1 MRSEHIETPDVIGES
16 EATEQVTVSVPP
28 IPSPAAT
35 GGAGYTFEQHVDAYW
50 LGLLLVRA
58 IPPIL
63 IDCTLEEVY
72 LQTRHLGWQTDDF
85 LVVGRNGSGQLRKLS
100 GQIKLNFTVSAKNDE
115 CKKTIQ
121 GFWTD
126 FKNSDNFSQDSDRFA
141 LVTLRGTNSLL
152 EHFSGLLDCA
162 RASHDVAN
170 FEHRLSTTG
179 FINQKSVRH
188 LVEIRKIIDD
198 SEGRDVSTA
207 EIWQFL
213 RKFHVLSMD
222 LTSTTSQM
230 EATMKSLLAYVTTE
244 SDPIGVADAT
254 WNRLLR
260 VASEGMSTARRYRR
274 EDLPEELTC
283 RHRPIANTEHS
294 VLQSLRDHSAL
305 ILDGIQSKIGDLHLG
320 RYGLVQQVIEQLESA
335 QVILISGP
343 AGSGKSAIAKDVLR
357 LISNDYFTF
366 SFRAEEFA
374 RAHLDETLQAVQI
387 SSNAATLGAI
397 VAGQD
402 RKVLLVESIE
412 RLLEESTRNA
422 FADLLTLVKKDTSWH
437 LVLTCRDYSISH
449 VQAAFLGHESVV
461 QSVVTVPPFADEEL
475 GKIKATYPVL
485 TRPLANAELC
495 RVLRNPY
502 VLDKALQID
511 WSENQTLPQSER
523 EFREL
528 FWHEIVRVDHYSA
541 GGMPSKREKVFVE
554 VALRRARSL
563 SMYVD
568 CEDLGSEVVE
578 ALRRDSLIVA
588 SPEADFFLTP
598 VHDVMEDWAIL
609 HWIQKQYLKHEG
621 SLRELSAAIGTF
633 PAVRRTYR
641 KWAAELVESSPEASD
656 RMFQDIVTESGIASH
671 FRDDTLVSLLG
682 SLSSATFLER
692 HAAELFAHNNRLLR
706 QVIHLLQVA
715 CVTVPSWMGT
725 LPAPTSF
732 LNVPDGPAWGSVLRL
747 VQNHLSSF
755 SQKDNLLLL
764 GLIKD
769 WSRGVNPQNP
779 YPDGSEAVAGIAH
792 GLLPNFSGHRLDDQR
807 TTILQIIAK
816 IPKAD
821 SERFTNL
828 FLENPE
834 SEWRDSIT
842 DQFQRIIFA
851 ELDGMPT
858 ARDMPEIFVSVAKEF
873 LLCSEA
879 ELQSELSY
887 QYSLELETLF
897 GIKHARSY
905 DFSPTSAYQGPFLLF
920 LRHHPREGLD
930 FIVEIFNHS
939 ADWYAR
945 PRMEYR
951 NVERPFEI
959 TLTFA
964 DGTSQTQWCNP
975 RLWNLY
981 RGTSVGPNVLQSM
994 LMALEHWLLEIGE
1007 TDSHELDEML
1017 LGLLKKSESGA
1028 LTAVVASIATAFS
1041 HDAGETLLVLLQ
1053 SPDCIQLD
1061 LQRRVNEMR
1070 VSSSSVFSELNERN
1084 QVYVNE
1090 RKKTAK
1096 RPHRQCDLESAILH
1110 LQLGHLASRVHQILD
1125 QYRAELPPLV
1135 NQNEDNSAWRLALNR
1150 MDSRQYTVSEHVVE
1164 NSISSETPASPED
1177 NRSYIRLDPIEPE
1190 PDLRD
1195 ITNQSNTQLQTTN
1208 AKAELLMWGINTFE
1222 RKEEAVQDASQWR
1235 QRLREARNTVEDNDA
1250 EEDEFFREA
1259 PGFIASVC
1267 VRDHWEEMSED
1278 EQVWCVNI
1286 ICSTV
1291 SRDGDCWDETARIQQ
1306 NRMSA
1311 DRTCA
1316 WILPLLFK
1324 MSLSEIQKNLVRQ
1337 SLAKALTHPINEVR
1351 WYVASGIGKHLWTID
1366 RELALHCV
1374 NALATE
1380 AILMQ
1385 IHVDANSR
1393 GLYLETRQM
1402 NDIMVEVASIVRT
1415 RFNESHG
1422 IPNDALQ
1429 QFDSTQGYG
1438 AEANKHI
1445 LAILCLAPCEPT
1457 AIAAFKQLAHTL
1469 VGWWDD
1475 AGERR
1480 ETHDL
1485 GTNRTLYT
1493 ESALLKLLQNFLL
1506 RTQSAEATTILKPI
1520 LDAVDRHSE
1529 NIHQLVQGLVFVE
1542 DSQPNTPQFWSIW
1555 KLFADRVRRTQ
1566 WLSQID
1572 DERANGAEMVSA
1584 IFLGQCWKKEVRH
1597 WSSLDGHAENLHSL
1611 FEDLPLS
1618 SRVLEEYLRFL
1629 FQIGEQSLPD
1639 AFIRIASKLNQESSP
1654 QIVKSENLIFYL
1666 EVLLQSYVYRRPLEL
1681 KRRQDLR
1688 QAVLSLLNLLVETGS
1703 SAAFRMRDDFVTPIP
1718 RN

>member
-1 MRSEHIETPDVIGES
+1 M
-16 EATEQVTVSVPP
+16 PP
-28 IPSPAAT
+28 TPSPAAT
-35 GGAGYTFEQHVDAYW
+35 GGAGYIFEQHVDAYW

-63 IDCTLEEVY
+63 IDCTLEEVC

-85 LVVGRNGSGQLRKLS
+85 LVVGRNGSGQQRKLA
-100 GQIKLNFTVSAKNDE
+100 GQVKRQFTVSAKDTE
-115 CKKTIQ
+115 CKKTIHA
-121 GFWTD
+121 FWMD
-126 FKNSDNFSQDSDRFA
+126 FKNAQRFSSDSDRFV
-141 LVTLRGTNSLL
+141 LVTLRGTNNLL
-152 EHFSGLLDCA
+152 VHFSGLLECA
-162 RASHDVAN
+162 RASLDGTD
-170 FEHRLSTTG
+170 FERRMALPN
-179 FINQKSVRH
+179 FINGKSVQYYK
-188 LVEIRKIIDD
+188 EIQRIV
-198 SEGRDVSTA
+198 SEIEESNVPVAD
-207 EIWQFL
+207 IWSFL
-213 RKFHVLSMD
+213 RVLHVQSLD
-222 LTSTTSQM
+222 LTSATAQM
-230 EATMKSLLAYVTTE
+230 EATMKSLLARFATE
-244 SDPIGVADAT
+244 PDPVGVAAAT
-254 WNRLLR
+254 WNALLC
-260 VASEGMSTARRYRR
+260 VASEGMSTGQRYRR
-274 EDLPEELTC
+274 EHLPEELKI
-283 RHRPIANTEHS
+283 RHRPIANTEHN

-305 ILDGIQSKIGDLHLG
+305 ILDGIQETIGDLHLE
-320 RYGLVQQVIEQLESA
+320 RPHLVQQVIENLESA

-343 AGSGKSAIAKDVLR
+343 AGSGKSVIAKDVLQTIR
-357 LISNDYFTF
+357 NDYFTF

-374 RAHLDETLQAVQI
+374 LSHLDETLQAAQI

-402 RKVLLVESIE
+402 RKVLLIESIE
-412 RLLEESTRNA
+412 RLLENPTRNA
-422 FADLLTLVKKDTSWH
+422 FEDLLTLLAKDKSWR
-437 LVLTCRDYSISH
+437 LVLTCRDYSTSH
-449 VQAAFLGHESVV
+449 IQSAFLGHESVV
-461 QSVVTVPPFADEEL
+461 HSVVAVPPLDDEDLAE
-475 GKIKATYPVL
+475 IKEAYPSL
-485 TRPLANAELC
+485 AHPLANTPLR
-495 RVLRNPY
+495 RVLNNPY
-502 VLDKALQID
+502 FLDKALQIE
-511 WSENQTLPQSER
+511 WSEERLLPHSEQ
-523 EFREL
+523 EFRKL
-528 FWHEIVRVDHYSA
+528 FWREIVRADHRRA
-541 GGMPSKREKVFVE
+541 GGMPSLRENAFEE
-554 VALRRARSL
+554 VALRRARAL
-563 SMYVD
+563 TMYVACKGLD
-568 CEDLGSEVVE
+568 PKVVE
-578 ALRRDSLIVA
+578 ELRSDSLIADSQENA
-588 SPEADFFLTP
+588 SFLAP
-598 VHDVMEDWAIL
+598 AHDVMEDWALL
-609 HWIQKQYLKHEG
+609 HWIQKQYLTHEG
-621 SLRELSAAIGTF
+621 SVRELSAVIGEH
-633 PAVRRTYR
+633 PAMRRTFR
-641 KWAAELVESSPEASD
+641 KWTTELVESDSGAADEL
-656 RMFQDIVTESGIASH
+656 FQAVIRESRIPSH
-671 FRDDTLVSLLG
+671 FRDDTIVSLLG
-682 SLSSATFLER
+682 SSSSTTFLER
-692 HAAELFAHNNRLLR
+692 HTAELFAQNNRLLR
-706 QVIHLLQVA
+706 QVIHLLRVA
-715 CVTVPSWMGT
+715 CVTVPSWLGM

-732 LNVPDGPAWGSVLRL
+732 LNVPEGPAWGSMLRL
-747 VQNHLSSF
+747 VQNHLSSIA
-755 SQKDNLLLL
+755 QDDNLLLL

-769 WSRGVNPQNP
+769 WSRGVTPQNP
-779 YPDGSEAVAGIAH
+779 YPDGSEAVAAIAH
-792 GLLPNFSGHRLDDQR
+792 GLLPNFSSYRSDDQR
-807 TTILQIIAK
+807 TTILQTIAK

-821 SERFTNL
+821 PERFSNL
-828 FLENPE
+828 LSGNRE
-834 SEWRDSIT
+834 SEGREPIT
-842 DQFQRIIFA
+842 DDFRQIIFA

-858 ARDMPEIFVSVAKEF
+858 ARDMPEIFVSAAKEF

-879 ELQSELSY
+879 ELQSELNY
-887 QYSLELETLF
+887 QYSLELEALF

-905 DFSPTSAYQGPFLLF
+905 DFSPTSAYQGPFLSF

-930 FIVEIFNHS
+930 FFVETFNHS
-939 ADWYAR
+939 ADWYAH
-945 PRMEYR
+945 PRMEYG

-1007 TDSHELDEML
+1007 TDSHQLDEML
-1017 LGLLKKSESGA
+1017 LGLLKSSESGA

-1053 SPDCIQLD
+1053 SPECIQLD

-1070 VSSSSVFSELNERN
+1070 VSSSFMFSELNEMN

-1090 RKKTAK
+1090 RKTAAK
-1096 RPHRQCDLESAILH
+1096 RPHRQYDLEAAILH

-1125 QYRAELPPLV
+1125 QYRVELPSLV
-1135 NQNEDNSAWRLALNR
+1135 NQNEDNRAWRLALNR

-1195 ITNQSNTQLQTTN
+1195 ITNQSNTQLQITN

-1222 RKEEAVQDASQWR
+1222 RKEEAVQDASQWQ

-1250 EEDEFFREA
+1250 EKDEFYREA

-1278 EQVWCVNI
+1278 AQVWCVNI

-1291 SRDGDCWDETARIQQ
+1291 SRDGDCWDETARVQQ

-1374 NALATE
+1374 NALAIE

-1385 IHVDANSR
+1385 SHVDANPR
-1393 GLYLETRQM
+1393 GLFLETWQM

-1438 AEANKHI
+1438 AEANKYI

-1457 AIAAFKQLAHTL
+1457 AIAAFKQFAHTL

-1475 AGERR
+1475 AAERQ

-1485 GTNRTLYT
+1485 GTNRTVYT
-1493 ESALLKLLQNFLL
+1493 ESAQLKLLQNFLL
-1506 RTQSAEATTILKPI
+1506 RTQSTEARTILKPI
-1520 LDAVDRHSE
+1520 LDAVDSHPE
-1529 NIHQLVQGLVFVE
+1529 KIPQLVLGLIAVE
-1542 DSQPNTPQFWSIW
+1542 YSQPNTPQFWSLW
-1555 KLFADRVRRTQ
+1555 RLFAERVRRAE
-1566 WLSQID
+1566 WLSRID
-1572 DERANGAEMVSA
+1572 DEHATGAEMVSA
-1584 IFLGQCWKKEVRH
+1584 IFLGSLWKEEVRH
-1597 WSSLDGHAENLHSL
+1597 WRSLEGYVSNIHSL
-1611 FEDLPLS
+1611 FEDLPFS
-1618 SRVLEEYLRFL
+1618 SRVLDEYVRFL

-1639 AFIRIASKLNQESSP
+1639 AFIGIANKFKQSGSP
-1654 QIVKSENLIFYL
+1654 QEVKSENIIIHL
-1666 EVLLQSYVYRRPLEL
+1666 ELLLQAYVYRRPLEL
-1681 KRRQDLR
+1681 KRSRDR
-1688 QAVLSLLNLLVETGS
+1688 REAVLFLLELLVENGS